1 MHAVQDKT
9 MRRFPWLMLALSIIL
24 FFLVALPMLFIVLQ
38 AIFPQLG
45 SHSFEAPFSAF
56 SQFFQQSDALIPLLN
71 SIRLGI
77 SVVIVSAVI
86 GIPLGTI
93 RGLCHLPCPQLWDVL
108 FLIPFLIPP
117 YIAALSWM
125 TAVQPSGYLSQL
137 LGVQLGGLLF
147 SFSGMA
153 LIMGFS
159 LFPLVYLAVSRSMA
173 SAGGRLADVARVCGA
188 SPIKAFFRV
197 TLPLSLPAI
206 GASLLLVFTLA
217 IEEYGVP
224 SALGSSVGL
233 LMMTTMIEHK
243 LADWPIDLSGAAV
256 HALILVAIAMLA
268 YYIQHRL
275 TQNNNVE
282 TTTGKPIK
290 TVNYELGFWKYP
302 VYLLLILTVLITIII
317 PVGSMVLSSISQ
329 TLSGGLHL
337 DNITTN
343 NYLQLFTH
351 DSDATAAIKNSLML
365 ALGTALCA
373 GVIGFLSAWCVT
385 GRKVKGGMIIDILS
399 LLPVC
404 LPGIVVGVGLILL
417 WNQPF
422 WPVTIYGTWAILLF
436 SYTCLLLPYP
446 VRYVN
451 AALKQLGQN
460 LEAAARV
467 HGGSTWATL
476 RRITL
481 PLVTPSLFASML
493 IVFAIASRE
502 LVTSL
507 LLAPAGFMTVS
518 IFVWRQFEQGVIG
531 QGMAMAVISITI
543 SLACMLLGLFIQQ
556 RYQQKLES

>member
-9 MRRFPWLMLALSIIL
+9 MRRFSWLMLSLSIIL

-45 SHSFEAPFSAF
+45 SHSFQAPFSAF
-56 SQFFQQSDALIPLLN
+56 SQFFQQKDAWVPLLN
-71 SIRLGI
+71 SIRLGV

-125 TAVQPSGYLSQL
+125 TALQPSGYLSQL
-137 LGVQLGGLLF
+137 LGIQLGGLLF

-290 TVNYELGFWKYP
+290 TVNYDLGFWKYP
-302 VYLLLILTVLITIII
+302 VYLVLILTVLITIVI
-317 PVGSMVLSSISQ
+317 PVGSMVLSSVSQ
-329 TLSGGLHL
+329 TLSGGLHW

-343 NYLQLFTH
+343 NYLQLLTQ
-351 DSDATAAIKNSLML
+351 DSDATAAIKNSLLL
-365 ALGTALCA
+365 AFGTALCA

-385 GRKVKGGMIIDILS
+385 GQKVKGGMIIDILS

-476 RRITL
+476 KRITL

-531 QGMAMAVISITI
+531 QGMAMAVISIVI

-556 RYQQKLES
+556 RYQQKLAS

>member
-1 MHAVQDKT
+1 
-9 MRRFPWLMLALSIIL
+9 MRRFSWLMFILSIIL
-24 FFLVALPMLFIVLQ
+24 FFLVALPMVFIILQ
-38 AIFPQLG
+38 AIFPHLG
-45 SHSFEAPFSAF
+45 AHSFQAPFSAF
-56 SQFFQQSDALIPLLN
+56 QQFFEQSEAWRPILN
-71 SIRLGI
+71 SIRLGL
-77 SVVIVSAVI
+77 SVVLVSAVI
-86 GIPLGTI
+86 GIPLGTL
-93 RGLCHLPCPQLWDVL
+93 RGLFHLPCPQLWDVL

-125 TAVQPSGYLSQL
+125 TALQPSGYLSQL
-137 LGVQLGGLLF
+137 FGFQLGGFLF

-153 LIMGFS
+153 AIMGFS

-188 SPIKAFFRV
+188 TPIKAFFRV

-233 LMMTTMIEHK
+233 LMMTTMIERK

-256 HALILVAIAMLA
+256 NALILVAIAMLA
-268 YYIQHRL
+268 YFIQRRL
-275 TQNNNVE
+275 THNNNIE
-282 TTTGKPIK
+282 TTTGKPVK
-290 TVNYELGFWKYP
+290 TVNYSLGVWKYP
-302 VYLLLILTVLITIII
+302 VYCLLGLTVLVTIVI
-317 PVGSMVLSSISQ
+317 PVGSMILSSFTQ
-329 TLSGGLHL
+329 TLSGGLHW
-337 DNITTN
+337 NNVTN
-343 NYLQLFTH
+343 NNYMQLFTH
-351 DSDATAAIKNSLML
+351 DSDSVSAIKNSLML
-365 ALGTALCA
+365 ALGTAVCA

-385 GRKVKGGMIIDILS
+385 GQKVKGGIIIDVLS

-422 WPVTIYGTWAILLF
+422 WPATIYGTWAILLF

-451 AALKQLGQN
+451 TALLQLGQN

-467 HGGSTWATL
+467 HGGSVFQTL

-481 PLVTPSLFASML
+481 PLVAPSLFASML

-531 QGMAMAVISITI
+531 QGMAMAVISILI
-543 SLACMLLGLFIQQ
+543 SLVCMLLGLFIQQ
-556 RYQQKLES
+556 RYQQKLDR

>member
-1 MHAVQDKT
+1 
-9 MRRFPWLMLALSIIL
+9 MRRFSWLMLSLSIIL

-38 AIFPQLG
+38 AIFPHFG
-45 SHSFEAPFSAF
+45 AHSFQAPFSAF
-56 SQFFQQSDALIPLLN
+56 QQFFEQSEAWQPILN

-77 SVVIVSAVI
+77 SVVMISAII
-86 GIPLGTI
+86 GIPLGTL

-125 TAVQPSGYLSQL
+125 TALQPSGYLSQL
-137 LGVQLGGLLF
+137 FGIQLGSALF
-147 SFSGMA
+147 SFTGMA
-153 LIMGFS
+153 TIMGFS

-188 SPIKAFFRV
+188 TPIKAFFRV

-233 LMMTTMIEHK
+233 LMMTTMIERK

-256 HALILVAIAMLA
+256 HALMLVVIAMLA
-268 YYIQHRL
+268 YYIQRRL

-282 TTTGKPIK
+282 TTTGKPVK
-290 TVNYELGFWKYP
+290 TVNYALGIWKYP
-302 VYLLLILTVLITIII
+302 VYLILLLTVFVTIVI
-317 PVGSMVLSSISQ
+317 PIGSMVLSSISQ
-329 TLSGGLHL
+329 TLSGGLHW
-337 DNITTN
+337 DNITNN
-343 NYLQLFTH
+343 NYIQLFVH
-351 DSDATAAIKNSLML
+351 DSDAVSAIQNSLLL
-365 ALGTALCA
+365 ALGTAICA

-385 GRKVKGGMIIDILS
+385 SQKVKGGIIIDILS

-446 VRYVN
+446 VRYVS

-460 LEAAARV
+460 LESAARV
-467 HGGSTWATL
+467 HGASTWATL
-476 RRITL
+476 SRITL
-481 PLVTPSLFASML
+481 PLITPSLFASML

-531 QGMAMAVISITI
+531 QGMAMAVISIVI
-543 SLACMLLGLFIQQ
+543 SLACMLLGLYIQQ
-556 RYQQKLES
+556 RYQQKLER